1 MRLFIRPVNKLNF
14 IIGAAFITEWGL
26 GGSAFRGGAAVTGTG
41 CRWLRRGGGRRG
53 SWLRRCPEPVPQ
65 CHKSVI
71 KFLVDFLPGVLKDVD
86 LNLDVALLH
95 LHLTVKP
102 ALWLLHD
109 RLLPL
114 YQASHLALSS
124 LSTLLTSPH

>member
-14 IIGAAFITEWGL
+14 IIGAAFITE
-26 GGSAFRGGAAVTGTG
+26 RGITQGTIRSVAAVAGPI
-41 CRWLRRGGGRRG
+41 CRWLRRGGGRRS
-53 SWLRRCPEPVPQ
+53 SWFGRFPEPVPQ

-71 KFLVDFLPGVLKDVD
+71 KFLVDFLPGLLKDVN
-86 LNLDVALLH
+86 LNLEVALLH
-95 LHLTVKP
+95 LYLTVKP

-114 YQASHLALSS
+114 YQASHPGLSS
-124 LSTLLTSPH
+124 L